1 MNLYSK
7 YIFSISVVIAS
18 IITIIS
24 LAIINPVYFI
34 ISLFILFMYTELL
47 DWYIDRSLKGSYLY

>member
-7 YIFSISVVIAS
+7 YIFSIIAIIAS

-47 DWYIDRSLKGSYLY
+47 D

>member
-47 DWYIDRSLKGSYLY
+47 D